1 MAHERHVGTGLGR
14 DVDQDCVSIGGLL
27 VTPGQRAPEAYVTPA
42 NEQDRAQ
49 VGKIA
54 NQIQKL
60 TEKWVEAAS
69 GDQGY
74 TGQKPAEAAQAE
86 GMRLAV

>member
-1 MAHERHVGTGLGR
+1 
-14 DVDQDCVSIGGLL
+14 
-27 VTPGQRAPEAYVTPA
+27 VTPA

-49 VGKIA
+49 VGEIA

-69 GDQGY
+69 DDQGY
-74 TGQKPAEAAQAE
+74 TGEKPAEAAQAE
-86 GMRLAV
+86 GMRLAVVKLPNAKKGFELPRRRVVEPTFGWLVSAD